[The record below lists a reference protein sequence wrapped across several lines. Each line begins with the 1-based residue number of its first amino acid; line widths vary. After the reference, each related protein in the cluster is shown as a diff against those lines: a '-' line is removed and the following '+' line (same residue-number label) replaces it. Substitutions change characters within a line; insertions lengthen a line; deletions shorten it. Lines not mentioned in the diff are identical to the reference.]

1 MKRGSTT
8 DRRPGRLTRLR
19 SWTRYTTGLQAKLIV
34 LLVFLTFLVLGAL
47 YWFSYSSMRTSIESI
62 YEQRAESVAVVISK
76 SIQEKEYILYYSE
89 ELDADIDRLLE
100 RYESVVGISVIGA
113 TGRGFLTI
121 ASSDPTLVGSLAAAE
136 DQARFSELR
145 DVVVVPVRL
154 RAASYLRAY
163 HPVFSGPDLIGV
175 VLVDMSL
182 DEQAQAILRLSWRF
196 AVASVL
202 GCLLLAGCLYL
213 ALRAIVTRPV
223 QRLAGAMSAVA
234 RRKYDVEV
242 PHPSARLPGTR
253 VRDEMSQLVDGF
265 NLMTRVIHSHEQ
277 ELMKLVVLDPAT
289 GAYTADH
296 LRVELE
302 RELCKTR
309 RYKHPT
315 SVLIT
320 TLRGAETTTSEDQ
333 QGILA
338 ATAGFLVRNLRNVDV
353 LFRVDTFRLVSLMPE
368 TPLAGAVVAAERLR
382 VRTADVTSEF
392 ALPVDLEI
400 RAVGWGEEGA
410 PGIDDVMKELVG

>member
-1 MKRGSTT
+1 
-8 DRRPGRLTRLR
+8 
-19 SWTRYTTGLQAKLIV
+19 
-34 LLVFLTFLVLGAL
+34 
-47 YWFSYSSMRTSIESI
+47 
-62 YEQRAESVAVVISK
+62 
-76 SIQEKEYILYYSE
+76 
-89 ELDADIDRLLE
+89 
-100 RYESVVGISVIGA
+100 
-113 TGRGFLTI
+113 
-121 ASSDPTLVGSLAAAE
+121 
-136 DQARFSELR
+136 
-145 DVVVVPVRL
+145 
-154 RAASYLRAY
+154 Y

-196 AVASVL
+196 AVASVV

-213 ALRAIVTRPV
+213 ALRAIVTRPI

-242 PHPSARLPGTR
+242 PHPSARLPGTK

-265 NLMTRVIHSHEQ
+265 NLMTRVIHSHEE

-302 RELCKTR
+302 RELCKSR

-320 TLRGAETTTSEDQ
+320 TIRGAKTTTSEEQ
-333 QGILA
+333 QAILA

-353 LFRVDTFRLVSLMPE
+353 LFRVGPFRFATVMPE
-368 TPLAGAVVAAERLR
+368 TPFAGAAIAAARVAAR
-382 VRTADVTSEF
+382 VPDLTAEF
-392 ALPVDLEI
+392 SFPVELEI
-400 RAVGWGEEGA
+400 APLGWGEQGA
-410 PGIDDVMKELVG
+410 PPIDEVMKEIVG